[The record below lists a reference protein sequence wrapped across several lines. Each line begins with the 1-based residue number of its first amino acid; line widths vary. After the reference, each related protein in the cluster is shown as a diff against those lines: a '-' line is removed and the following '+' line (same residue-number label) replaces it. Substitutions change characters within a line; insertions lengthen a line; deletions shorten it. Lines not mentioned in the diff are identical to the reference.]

1 MHMDMKK
8 NLFTSTCMHMDM
20 KKNLFIST
28 CMHMDMRKIFLSPHA
43 YTWI

>member
-8 NLFTSTCMHMDM
+8 NLFIYTCMHMDM

-28 CMHMDMRKIFLSPHA
+28 CIHMDMKKIFLYLHA
-43 YTWI
+43 CTWI